1 MGKTPLR
8 TQQIP
13 STDTYTQQ
21 PNYET
26 WLNQIV
32 AAYQTH
38 ADGKD
43 RTFSRFLLDL
53 PHVPQDILTLLR
65 ESCVEADRSVPLLCA
80 SQSIILTL
88 VAGTC

>member
-1 MGKTPLR
+1 MGQFTLPLPLNR
-8 TQQIP
+8 LNLT
-13 STDTYTQQ
+13 STRSQL

-32 AAYQTH
+32 AAYQVH

-53 PHVPQDILTLLR
+53 PQVPQDILTLLR
-65 ESCVEADRSVPLLCA
+65 ESCVEPDRFVVKFCA
-80 SQSIILTL
+80 F
-88 VAGTC
+88 